1 MQDVR
6 EYMTTISTV
15 VTDVRG
21 GRLAAAAATAAAATA
36 AVYVVAKSGSYLL
49 GSKGGSFWGRFGFL
63 DKYVCE
69 FMLLMGCSFSC
80 VFMTVVHATCSLV
93 IRTLGIH
100 RILMVT
106 DAFHVLVRVL

>member
-1 MQDVR
+1 MRFEMQDVR

-69 FMLLMGCSFSC
+69 FMLLMGCSFLVC
-80 VFMTVVHATCSLV
+80 VHDRGARNMFAGDTNTWNSPYPH
-93 IRTLGIH
+93 G
-100 RILMVT
+100 
-106 DAFHVLVRVL
+106 D

>member
-21 GRLAAAAATAAAATA
+21 GRLAAAAVTAAAATA

-63 DKYVCE
+63 DKYVCK
-69 FMLLMGCSFSC
+69 FTHVDGGGGSLVCG
-80 VFMTVVHATCSLV
+80 VHDHGARTCSPV
-93 IRTLGIH
+93 I
-100 RILMVT
+100 
-106 DAFHVLVRVL
+106 